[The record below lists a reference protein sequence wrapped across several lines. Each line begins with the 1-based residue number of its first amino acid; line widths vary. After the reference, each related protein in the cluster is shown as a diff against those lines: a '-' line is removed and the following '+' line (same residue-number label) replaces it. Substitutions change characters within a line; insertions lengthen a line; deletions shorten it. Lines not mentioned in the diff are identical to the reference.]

1 MRIVSGKLKGR
12 RLASFGGRR
21 IRPTSD
27 IVREA
32 IFNILT
38 VEWEGKEVLDLFSG
52 TGALGIEALSRG
64 ASQVVFVENHSQSLL
79 LLDKNI
85 NTLSLSDNCEVL
97 RLRVEKGIGFIK
109 KKGWKFDVVFLD
121 PPYGKGLTDDTLRLI
136 AGSDILKEDGVV
148 VAEHHYKEILSNRY
162 RKLQLSDRRK
172 YGKTEVSFFYIRQ
185 TG

>member
-1 MRIVSGKLKGR
+1 
-12 RLASFGGRR
+12 
-21 IRPTSD
+21 
-27 IVREA
+27 VREA

-38 VEWEGKEVLDLFSG
+38 VKWEGKEVLDLFSG

-85 NTLSLSDNCEVL
+85 NTLSLSDHCEVL
-97 RLRVEKGIGFIK
+97 RLRVERGIGFIK
-109 KKGWKFDVVFLD
+109 KKRWKFDIVFLD

-148 VAEHHYKEILSNRY
+148 IVEHHYKEILLNSY

-172 YGKTEVSFFYIRQ
+172 YGSTEVSFFYIRQ

>member
-38 VEWEGKEVLDLFSG
+38 VEWEVKEVLDLFSG

-85 NTLSLSDNCEVL
+85 NTLSLSDNCKVL
-97 RLRVEKGIGFIK
+97 KLRVEKGIGFIK
-109 KKGWKFDVVFLD
+109 KKGWKFDVVFID

-136 AGSDILKEDGVV
+136 AGSDILKVDGVV
-148 VAEHHYKEILSNRY
+148 VAEHQYKEILSNRY
-162 RKLQLSDRRK
+162 RKLQLSDRRE